1 MLRYSRLLTALFL
14 TICSGVAKADGQGL
28 SGLEGMVGVSQ
39 SIADMFIS
47 LSSEYPAMLQFIYL
61 VFGAIGVAI
70 GVIGLFQLFG
80 IGNRNSGDEPV
91 SVKKVLWKLFGGAS
105 LIDLSLWC
113 SVWSDTLWMNSS
125 DIGMESYVA
134 SSGGDY
140 GQAALMAALGII
152 VIAGVITMGR
162 AYMSAAQ
169 IGTVSGRDRSTLGWN
184 VISRIVA
191 GSLMISSFHV
201 AKLFDTSASFNWL
214 PN

>member
-1 MLRYSRLLTALFL
+1 MPSHSRSALFL
-14 TICSGVAKADGQGL
+14 LLAGSSGFANADGL
-28 SGLEGMVGVSQ
+28 SGLDGMVGASK
-39 SIADMFIS
+39 SIADLFIS
-47 LSSEYPAMLQFIYL
+47 LSSEYPAMLQFIYV

-91 SVKKVLWKLFGGAS
+91 SVKKVLWKLFAGAS

-113 SVWSDTLWMNSS
+113 SVWSDTLWMNKS
-125 DIGMESYVA
+125 DIGIESYVA

-140 GQAALMAALGII
+140 GQAAMMAALGII

-162 AYMSAAQ
+162 AYISAAQ

-184 VISRIVA
+184 VISRIIA

-201 AKLFDTSASFNWL
+201 AKFFDNSASFNWL

>member
-1 MLRYSRLLTALFL
+1 MPSYSRNALFL
-14 TICSGVAKADGQGL
+14 FLAGSSGFANADGL
-28 SGLEGMVGVSQ
+28 SGLDGMVGVSK
-39 SIADMFIS
+39 SIADLFIS
-47 LSSEYPAMLQFIYL
+47 LSSEYPAMLQFIYV

-80 IGNRNSGDEPV
+80 IGNRNSGEEPV

-113 SVWSDTLWMNSS
+113 SVWSDTLWMNKS

-134 SSGGDY
+134 SGGGDY

-184 VISRIVA
+184 VISRIIA

-201 AKLFDTSASFNWL
+201 AKLFDNSASFNWL